1 MNSILIFLFVFRR
14 LNRSVFASC
23 RILCLSVLYC
33 IAFIL
38 VTSLLSSCFHIF
50 HVLIFFGGISS
61 IAAFIVCL
69 CMMNFHAIMCSSACP
84 LLIAFPS
91 FLFLS
96 ISIFWSISACV
107 FFPPLLLLSCH
118 SLTCIV
124 SSIWVCISCISR
136 NGPSFRVL
144 FHRIC
149 TEPFALSCSSRLV
162 SCFYAGCS

>member
-96 ISIFWSISACV
+96 ISIFWSSARV
-107 FFPPLLLLSCH
+107 SFPPFLLLSCH
-118 SLTCIV
+118 SLACIV
-124 SSIWVCISCISR
+124 SSILVCISCISR
-136 NGPSFRVL
+136 SGPSFRVL
-144 FHRIC
+144 FRRIY
-149 TEPFALSCSSRLV
+149 TELSALSCSSRLV
-162 SCFYAGCS
+162 SCFCAGCS